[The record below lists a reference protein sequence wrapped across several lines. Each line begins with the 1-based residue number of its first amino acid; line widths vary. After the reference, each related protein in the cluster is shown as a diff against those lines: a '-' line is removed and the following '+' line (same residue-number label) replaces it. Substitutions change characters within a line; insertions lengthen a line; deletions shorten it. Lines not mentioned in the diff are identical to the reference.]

1 MKQPPNSRPHAD
13 ARERI
18 AFATAFRRAPVRR
31 LPDPVRGVRA
41 GRESSTVGAA
51 MPTSKVHPHSVGA
64 RREGVQVQTIGNNDR
79 KFLRVRAA
87 KSEWL
92 RHISVR

>member
-1 MKQPPNSRPHAD
+1 MKQPPNSRSHPD

-18 AFATAFRRAPVRR
+18 GFATAFRRAPVRR

-41 GRESSTVGAA
+41 GRELSTVGAA
-51 MPTSKVHPHSVGA
+51 VPTSKVHPHPSCPP
-64 RREGVQVQTIGNNDR
+64 RRRPSPTDR
-79 KFLRVRAA
+79 KFFRVRAA